1 MEKTLTRLKS
11 NLKSRRK
18 LSLPMLVGQFHQHWN
33 GTNSSESQQLAANG
47 PKSAESEE
55 LLSESADVMAP
66 ACGSSPEDV
75 DCSDDESALGDLSAR
90 SPMGKAW
97 LSFGRSRRVKS
108 RNKPRRWPSTPAFL
122 PTSSRSGTTL
132 GSTGELAEPVVAIA
146 QPLPSL
152 PTPLSAIAN
161 GHGGSSHNLTTKTP
175 TVRPQPYIQGY
186 HLTLPSFLSNRGRQQ
201 QQQLNGNHS
210 QKHRQLQQEMA
221 SGRQNDVYHRVMESD
236 DDDSADGDANVATS
250 LTTVVVAA
258 PQAPSTAK
266 RTISSPLPMDVP
278 AARSGEDGSSSSN
291 GANHHRHAPPPSP
304 SPPPL
309 PPQRN
314 PSRMNDSSLLL
325 NKQESPIVP
334 EDQVPRVNPPAH
346 KTHPDGIGHQVIS
359 KGSLALAVS
368 LPSINNF
375 HSDAELEE
383 LRPSEE
389 EISGLRSNS
398 PKRPEQQRRV
408 TKLKRRKAYYR
419 HKKDGR
425 SKSLTHIDT
434 LDPGMLVS
442 RENSGDSRSEPDST
456 MQLAGGSQDRLTVP
470 AMATAALSSPIVS
483 TVVALTSP
491 APINSSALTTEEHSS
506 SDPAVRRRRL
516 SNLYKITSSEYF
528 SVSFDCLEE
537 PGQEE
542 FVAASKGTS
551 LREALAAVCM
561 RRGVD
566 LSNVN
571 VYLDSS
577 KTPLSLITTE
587 TFWLGGK
594 HLRIKAKD
602 GVKSPVRNVVSKPL
616 LQHQSSRK
624 SSGSNRS
631 GKTSRALSGAT
642 STEDPTALGADCTT
656 HPVSGNLPI
665 SMANLASSGSHEG
678 SLKGKGAKATTRWS
692 GLFGSTYKDTKM
704 DLLADQLNDYSR
716 HGIPRLPHLLT
727 FEADEDTEEALY
739 SLEEDW
745 KLIVMDWTS
754 LPERQRQQQNAIWE
768 LVQTEVAYLRTLK
781 VITDLFMACLCNL
794 QAAQILNEIDTE
806 RLFSNLPEI
815 YVANR
820 QFWAEHVFPMLKNAR
835 SARAPLDPTSLR
847 EGFLKFDELF
857 HPYTKYCLDQSQCQ
871 QYCKEKDHDNELFK
885 AYLAWC
891 ETQRDCNRLRLMDIL
906 VKPMQRLTKY
916 SLLLKAVHK
925 KTDAEEH
932 KPVVVEMIQSV
943 ESFVGQVNSALRQRH
958 EQERLREIL
967 SRIESYDVVEAKD
980 EEVER
985 LVKSHCDLDLTKPMP
1000 YCSENQRR
1008 YLLIE
1013 GDLKLRDQGTSKM
1026 DVHCFLFTDVL
1037 LICKPVA
1044 RKAEKV
1050 KVIRPPCLVD
1060 RLVVIELTRDPAG
1073 LGLVYLNELGTASAA
1088 FSLHAS
1094 EPKQSKVWL
1103 DHLRKSQEL
1112 YRDAKATAA
1121 AAAVHPD
1128 PSLYY
1133 DEDDDLDY
1141 PHSALLVARSPRGSS
1156 RGSRGSSL
1164 INSHRISPSLPFLTA
1179 ENDELNVAVGSVD
1192 MNDLANANRGNLV
1205 DSLEIKR
1212 TSSASS
1218 EESGPHA
1225 PPAAV
1230 KQIPS
1235 PRTDRRSIVGRSL
1248 HHSMS
1253 PVPTPNTLTVQVPH
1267 VKAVSNQGQSLPNL
1281 LSIAVPVPVTP
1292 ASGTTSG
1299 MGSSLNVS
1307 GRVHSPS
1314 ALNQRGVSYP
1324 PPSPRGLTR
1333 TQPVPQSR
1341 NPPLVKTRRLASVA
1355 GLVNV
1360 NVTDPSNQH
1369 LATCEA
1375 INPNVELRT
1384 FTNGVAATT
1393 PEIVTESFD
1402 LNEVGA
1408 ELEDEL
1414 VDPEYDDHRQVL
1426 NAALAKRLSRNERL
1440 DHRRY
1445 HTAGAIEDIKKQ
1457 DAKNNSIHKRLS
1469 WNYGQQANQTV
1480 SPSSSLSTSRLLRSG
1495 LMGSATN
1502 SDSMLSFSSS
1512 GVSSTGSLHLSTASE
1527 VEDVLELEPD
1537 VNYKMH
1543 ISSTYIC
1550 NSELPKTEGTHVQ
1563 VRPFQD
1569 KQSHN
1574 ILHSSRAAP
1583 PPPPPRS
1590 LPVPASLPLS
1600 GDLRLDVSEVCDG
1613 ISSVQITVS
1622 GAECCSSPNATSPT
1636 VNGKPS
1642 RADLIRMKDLIMGDT
1657 SMEASEV

>member
-108 RNKPRRWPSTPAFL
+108 RNKPRPSTPAFL

-314 PSRMNDSSLLL
+314 PPRLNDSSLLL

-334 EDQVPRVNPPAH
+334 EDQVARVNPPAH

-1060 RLVVIELTRDPAG
+1060 RLVVIELTRDPAC

-1164 INSHRISPSLPFLTA
+1164 IHSHRISPSLPFLTA

-1225 PPAAV
+1225 PPTAV

-1299 MGSSLNVS
+1299 M
-1307 GRVHSPS
+1307 
-1314 ALNQRGVSYP
+1314 
-1324 PPSPRGLTR
+1324 
-1333 TQPVPQSR
+1333 
-1341 NPPLVKTRRLASVA
+1341 
-1355 GLVNV
+1355 
-1360 NVTDPSNQH
+1360 D
-1369 LATCEA
+1369 
-1375 INPNVELRT
+1375 
-1384 FTNGVAATT
+1384 GVAATT

>member
-1 MEKTLTRLKS
+1 MKEDRNWFKPWVVRADQQQTPPCNT
-11 NLKSRRK
+11 
-18 LSLPMLVGQFHQHWN
+18 SLPPSRAQK
-33 GTNSSESQQLAANG
+33 SEQLNYYQQEPLDYATRRHG
-47 PKSAESEE
+47 SA
-55 LLSESADVMAP
+55 
-66 ACGSSPEDV
+66 
-75 DCSDDESALGDLSAR
+75 
-90 SPMGKAW
+90 
-97 LSFGRSRRVKS
+97 
-108 RNKPRRWPSTPAFL
+108 
-122 PTSSRSGTTL
+122 
-132 GSTGELAEPVVAIA
+132 
-146 QPLPSL
+146 
-152 PTPLSAIAN
+152 
-161 GHGGSSHNLTTKTP
+161 SSHDGIRRYCIGRPPVPQRPL
-175 TVRPQPYIQGY
+175 VR
-186 HLTLPSFLSNRGRQQ
+186 S
-201 QQQLNGNHS
+201 
-210 QKHRQLQQEMA
+210 
-221 SGRQNDVYHRVMESD
+221 SD
-236 DDDSADGDANVATS
+236 H
-250 LTTVVVAA
+250 
-258 PQAPSTAK
+258 Q
-266 RTISSPLPMDVP
+266 RT
-278 AARSGEDGSSSSN
+278 RSCDGSSSSN

-314 PSRMNDSSLLL
+314 PPRLNDSSLLL

-1164 INSHRISPSLPFLTA
+1164 IHSHS
-1179 ENDELNVAVGSVD
+1179 GSVD

-1225 PPAAV
+1225 PPTAV

>member
-1 MEKTLTRLKS
+1 MKEDRNWFKPWVVRPDQPSAPPCSSASTLPP
-11 NLKSRRK
+11 NLK
-18 LSLPMLVGQFHQHWN
+18 PP
-33 GTNSSESQQLAANG
+33 TSEQLNYYAQAQ
-47 PKSAESEE
+47 
-55 LLSESADVMAP
+55 ESATKRH
-66 ACGSSPEDV
+66 GS
-75 DCSDDESALGDLSAR
+75 A
-90 SPMGKAW
+90 
-97 LSFGRSRRVKS
+97 
-108 RNKPRRWPSTPAFL
+108 
-122 PTSSRSGTTL
+122 
-132 GSTGELAEPVVAIA
+132 
-146 QPLPSL
+146 
-152 PTPLSAIAN
+152 
-161 GHGGSSHNLTTKTP
+161 SSHDGIRRYCVGRPPVPQRPL
-175 TVRPQPYIQGY
+175 VRG
-186 HLTLPSFLSNRGRQQ
+186 
-201 QQQLNGNHS
+201 
-210 QKHRQLQQEMA
+210 
-221 SGRQNDVYHRVMESD
+221 SD
-236 DDDSADGDANVATS
+236 H
-250 LTTVVVAA
+250 
-258 PQAPSTAK
+258 Q
-266 RTISSPLPMDVP
+266 RT
-278 AARSGEDGSSSSN
+278 RSCDGSSSSSN
-291 GANHHRHAPPPSP
+291 GTHHHRHAPPPSP

-309 PPQRN
+309 PPQRHQ
-314 PSRMNDSSLLL
+314 PHLNDSSVQL
-325 NKQESPIVP
+325 NKQEFSAVL
-334 EDQVPRVNPPAH
+334 EDQVPRVNPPPH
-346 KTHPDGIGHQVIS
+346 KTHPDGIGHQVAKS
-359 KGSLALAVS
+359 SLALAVS

-389 EISGLRSNS
+389 EIGGLAS
-398 PKRPEQQRRV
+398 PKRPEQRRV

-470 AMATAALSSPIVS
+470 AMATPALSSPIVS
-483 TVVALTSP
+483 TVVALTNA
-491 APINSSALTTEEHSS
+491 APTNASTPTTDESSAT
-506 SDPAVRRRRL
+506 DPAMRRRRL

-537 PGQEE
+537 PGPEE

-642 STEDPTALGADCTT
+642 STEDPTAIGGDCPA
-656 HPVSGNLPI
+656 HPVSGNLPV
-665 SMANLASSGSHEG
+665 SMANLGSSGSHEG
-678 SLKGKGAKATTRWS
+678 SLKGKGVKAPTRWS

-745 KLIVMDWTS
+745 KLIVMDWTL

-847 EGFLKFDELF
+847 DGFLKFDELF

-932 KPVVVEMIQSV
+932 KPVVIEMIQSV

-967 SRIESYDVVEAKD
+967 SRIESYDVVETKD

-1000 YCSENQRR
+1000 FCSENQRR

-1044 RKAEKV
+1044 RKAERV

-1060 RLVVIELTRDPAG
+1060 RLVVIELARDPAG

-1103 DHLRKSQEL
+1103 EHLRKSQEL

-1121 AAAVHPD
+1121 ATAAHPD

-1164 INSHRISPSLPFLTA
+1164 IHSHS
-1179 ENDELNVAVGSVD
+1179 GSVD
-1192 MNDLANANRGNLV
+1192 MNDPSNVNRGNLV
-1205 DSLEIKR
+1205 ESLEIKR
-1212 TSSASS
+1212 ASSASS
-1218 EESGPHA
+1218 EESGPH
-1225 PPAAV
+1225 PPSTAA

-1235 PRTDRRSIVGRSL
+1235 PRSDRRSIISRSL

-1281 LSIAVPVPVTP
+1281 LSIAVPVPITP
-1292 ASGTTSG
+1292 ASGTSSG
-1299 MGSSLNVS
+1299 QGSSLSVS
-1307 GRVHSPS
+1307 GRVHSAS

-1333 TQPVPQSR
+1333 AQPVPQSR

-1355 GLVNV
+1355 GLINV
-1360 NVTDPSNQH
+1360 NISDATIQH
-1369 LATCEA
+1369 SATVEA
-1375 INPNVELRT
+1375 TNPNVDLRNL
-1384 FTNGVAATT
+1384 TNGIGPTT

-1414 VDPEYDDHRQVL
+1414 VDAEYEDSHRQLL

-1457 DAKNNSIHKRLS
+1457 DAKNHSIHKRLS

-1480 SPSSSLSTSRLLRSG
+1480 SPNSSLSTSRLLRSG

-1512 GVSSTGSLHLSTASE
+1512 GVSSTGSLHMSTASE

-1550 NSELPKTEGTHVQ
+1550 NSELPKTEGTNVQ

-1574 ILHSSRAAP
+1574 VLPCSRAGP
-1583 PPPPPRS
+1583 PLPPPRS